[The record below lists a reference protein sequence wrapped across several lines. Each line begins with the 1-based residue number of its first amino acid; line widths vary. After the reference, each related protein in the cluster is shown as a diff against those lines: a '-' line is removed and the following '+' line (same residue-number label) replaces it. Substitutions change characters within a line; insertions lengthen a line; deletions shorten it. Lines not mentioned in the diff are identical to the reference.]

1 MTLAVAHL
9 TDTLSH
15 TDICSLCDVAP
26 RGRLARIGER
36 NSMLAQRMQAHLM
49 SAGSVPSRA
58 TIDMSW
64 QDQAGDEGMA
74 LGPLSPGFKLG
85 WKPRRSFSR
94 EDQTVRE
101 NPDPEFYVR

>member
-1 MTLAVAHL
+1 MLRRVERPL
-9 TDTLSH
+9 EVVNLVG
-15 TDICSLCDVAP
+15 LCDEIN
-26 RGRLARIGER
+26 GRLARIGER

-58 TIDMSW
+58 TIDVSW